1 MNQSTRS
8 LFRLFLSTLFG
19 VFCLPTFGFGGYL
32 LYCWF
37 KTHTSD
43 VYYTNY
49 WYVTVALIFVGAG
62 VLSLWAT
69 WFGAWRRSF
78 YGLPFVVPVFFGLAA
93 MVAIPDTLPR
103 GISMVADSNYLSDVN
118 SFFRV
123 WYELKQRFPA
133 NEAEF
138 REALAEG
145 PAAWQYRVGSAPTSE
160 HRKSGK
166 PVPYEIVVENDA
178 VGPHLSNMPQR
189 PGVIYYCVS
198 QDLQEFWVTMTAL
211 KKDFS
216 SAASIKR
223 VGGQLTDK
231 VWLIHAAGKDY
242 PVKSK

>member
-1 MNQSTRS
+1 
-8 LFRLFLSTLFG
+8 
-19 VFCLPTFGFGGYL
+19 
-32 LYCWF
+32 
-37 KTHTSD
+37 
-43 VYYTNY
+43 
-49 WYVTVALIFVGAG
+49 
-62 VLSLWAT
+62 
-69 WFGAWRRSF
+69 
-78 YGLPFVVPVFFGLAA
+78 
-93 MVAIPDTLPR
+93 
-103 GISMVADSNYLSDVN
+103 MVADSNYLSDVN

-160 HRKSGK
+160 YRKSGK

-211 KKDFS
+211 EKDFS

-242 PVKSK
+242 PVKTEVSGVPLPSVLWVRFLNFCSTSIQFDEFQSGLMSRHPRPKMVLDK